1 MIPRRATTDTRRR
14 GPRLNPSER
23 TWAFLAFFAPV
34 CFASSTAEDEVRR
47 NLEGDFPGRLT
58 ADGLAATLLPLP
70 LSACREVDLPARPL
84 FAGFAAAALLR
95 TNFGGLGCGFP
106 LRTVLEDA
114 AAAVGLCG
122 SRVGAAEERL
132 CARCGGRLVPM
143 VQSCQQSDKLSFF
156 TAGLPPS

>member
-1 MIPRRATTDTRRR
+1 M
-14 GPRLNPSER
+14 
-23 TWAFLAFFAPV
+23 WAFLAFFAPV

-47 NLEGDFPGRLT
+47 NLEGDFPGLFT

-70 LSACREVDLPARPL
+70 LSGCREVDLPARPL

-95 TNFGGLGCGFP
+95 TNFDGLGCGFPLRPDSPGRSCGFP

-114 AAAVGLCG
+114 AAAVGRCG
-122 SRVGAAEERL
+122 SWVGAAEERL